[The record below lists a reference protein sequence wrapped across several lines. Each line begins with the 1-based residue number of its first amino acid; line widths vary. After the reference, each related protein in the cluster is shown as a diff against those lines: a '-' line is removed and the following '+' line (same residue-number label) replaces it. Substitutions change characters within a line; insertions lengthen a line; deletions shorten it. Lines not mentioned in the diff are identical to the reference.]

1 MFANESKIEF
11 KNKKTLKQKLSG
23 FFSQE
28 FWRSALVQWILIGT
42 LFLDLASW
50 GIIVYYIR
58 PVDLPIV
65 LHYNVYLG
73 VDVIGDWWQVYFLP
87 IISNVFLI
95 VNTILAYTFYQR
107 KERLAGYIFL
117 LASFFVQAGTL
128 IAISGLTM
136 INY

>member
-1 MFANESKIEF
+1 MPENESKIEF
-11 KNKKTLKQKLSG
+11 RSEKTLKQKLSG

-28 FWRSALVQWILIGT
+28 FWRSALVQWVLIVT

-58 PVDLPIV
+58 PIDLPIV

-87 IISNVFLI
+87 IISSIFLI
-95 VNTILAYTFYQR
+95 INTILAYIFYQR

-128 IAISGLTM
+128 IAISELAM

>member
-1 MFANESKIEF
+1 MFSNRLKIKF
-11 KNKKTLKQKLSG
+11 KTGKTLKQKLSG
-23 FFSQE
+23 FFNQE

-50 GIIVYYIR
+50 AIVIYYIR

-73 VDVIGDWWQVYFLP
+73 VDVIGDWWQVYFLS
-87 IISNVFLI
+87 IISNIFLI
-95 VNTILAYTFYQR
+95 VNTILAYTFYQK

-128 IAISGLTM
+128 IAILGLMM